1 MPQRSARDRLLL
13 YAVVA
18 TIAAL
23 AIGFPLARMYMQHV
37 ERQNREIRFLQLPSI
52 AISRDGHSIAASFAI
67 RTSAGDADWARK
79 NKPALEQ
86 VMQRALM
93 ALDPVDAS
101 KPGGLKTFQD
111 TLRNASNTALQ
122 TSQVQ
127 EVLITDFLVSEGDQ

>member
-1 MPQRSARDRLLL
+1 MPQRSGRDRLLL
-13 YAVVA
+13 YAIVT
-18 TIAAL
+18 TIAVL

-37 ERQNREIRFLQLPSI
+37 ERQNRDIRFLQLPSI

-67 RTSAGDADWARK
+67 RTSAGDAEWAKK

-86 VMQRALM
+86 VMQHALM
-93 ALDPVDAS
+93 ALDPANAS
-101 KPGGLKTFQD
+101 TPGGLKAFQD
-111 TLRNASNTALQ
+111 TLRDASNSTLE

>member
-1 MPQRSARDRLLL
+1 MPHRSGRDRLLP
-13 YAVVA
+13 YAIVA
-18 TIAAL
+18 TIAVL

-37 ERQNREIRFLQLPSI
+37 DRQNREIRFLQLPSI

-67 RTSAGDADWARK
+67 RTSAGDAEWAKK

-93 ALDPVDAS
+93 ALDPVSAS
-101 KPGGLKTFQD
+101 APGGLKAFQD
-111 TLRNASNTALQ
+111 TLRDASNSTLQ

>member
-13 YAVVA
+13 YAIVA

-23 AIGFPLARMYMQHV
+23 AIGFPLARKYMQHI
-37 ERQNREIRFLQLPSI
+37 ERQEHEIRFLQLPSI

-67 RTSAGDADWARK
+67 RTSAGDAEWAKK
-79 NKPALEQ
+79 NKSALEQ

-101 KPGGLKTFQD
+101 KPGGLNTFQA
-111 TLRNASNTALQ
+111 TLRDASNNALQ

-127 EVLITDFLVSEGDQ
+127 EVLITDFLLSEGDQ

>member
-1 MPQRSARDRLLL
+1 MPHRSGRDRLLL
-13 YAVVA
+13 YAIVA
-18 TIAAL
+18 TIAVL

-37 ERQNREIRFLQLPSI
+37 DRQNREIRFLQLPSI

-67 RTSAGDADWARK
+67 RTSAGDAEWAKK

-93 ALDPVDAS
+93 ALDPVSAS
-101 KPGGLKTFQD
+101 APGGLKAFQD
-111 TLRNASNTALQ
+111 TLRDASNSTLQ